1 MIVRTTVVLKKS
13 WNRERGDHDALVS
26 NVGPGILAGMNL
38 IGSGLLSF
46 SSLLCQLISS
56 SLTLEVAD
64 PTRARLG
71 FANLCD
77 NFLLDCIF
85 SSESESDEDG
95 DG

>member
-77 NFLLDCIF
+77 NFLLGCIF